1 METHEVFAL
10 LADTDR
16 QYVLMELLET
26 DGRATVGTLADQLAA
41 RRRNHADENH
51 ADELERDRAKLRLV
65 HNHLPRLADHGV
77 IEYDRERGI
86 VALEDAAAL
95 EPYLTDPTRRRTI
108 PLDP

>member
-16 QYVLMELLET
+16 QSVLMDLLET
-26 DGRATVGTLADQLAA
+26 DGRSTVGALADQLAA
-41 RRRNHADENH
+41 RRRNQ
-51 ADELERDRAKLRLV
+51 ADELERDRAELRLV

-86 VALEDAAAL
+86 VVLEDAAAL
-95 EPYLTDPTRRRTI
+95 EPYLTDPTRRRTS

>member
-16 QYVLMELLET
+16 QHVLTELLEN

-41 RRRNHADENH
+41 RRRNRAAEFDR
-51 ADELERDRAKLRLV
+51 ERAELRLV
-65 HNHLPRLADHGV
+65 HDHLPRLADHGV
-77 IEYDRERGI
+77 IEYDRERG
-86 VALEDAAAL
+86 VVVLEDAADL

>member
-1 METHEVFAL
+1 METHDVFAL

-26 DGRATVGTLADQLAA
+26 DGRVTVGILADQLAA
-41 RRRNHADENH
+41 RRRNHADE
-51 ADELERDRAKLRLV
+51 LERDRAELRLV
-65 HNHLPRLADHGV
+65 HDHLPRLADHGV

-86 VALEDAAAL
+86 VVLADAAAL

>member
-16 QYVLMELLET
+16 QCVLMELLET
-26 DGRATVGTLADQLAA
+26 DGRISVGTLADQLAA
-41 RRRNHADENH
+41 RRRNHADELDRER
-51 ADELERDRAKLRLV
+51 AQLELI